1 MEDRGWSEERMQE
14 ELKRRQ
20 EVLEWMRI
28 KKIRHFR
35 DVSNILVSYFRDP
48 ETVIRRV
55 RSELYEEGGAT

>member
-1 MEDRGWSEERMQE
+1 MEERGWNEERIRE

-35 DVSNILVSYFRDP
+35 DVSNILVSYFRDS
-48 ETVIRRV
+48 EAVIQKV
-55 RSELYEEGGAT
+55 RAELYE